1 VKTLKKD
8 YTKLK
13 DLFIRAYHEKGKP
26 EVGELWQMRVM
37 SHIRSLGPVSS
48 RRRYSM
54 LFEQSVWRLAP
65 VTCVLI
71 LVLAVFLI
79 KLDFIP
85 DYEMVKLFIDDPVEF
100 TFVQW
105 FGV

>member
-1 VKTLKKD
+1 MQFLNKD
-8 YTKLK
+8 DTKLK
-13 DLFIRAYHEKGKP
+13 ELLMRAYHEREKP
-26 EVGELWQMRVM
+26 EGDELWQMRVM
-37 SHIRSLGPVSS
+37 SHIRSLGPMSS
-48 RRRYSM
+48 RKTYFM
-54 LFEQSVWRLAP
+54 LLEQSVWRLAP

-71 LVLAVFLI
+71 LVLAAFFI

-105 FGV
+105 FGL

>member
-1 VKTLKKD
+1 MKTLKKD

-13 DLFIRAYHEKGKP
+13 ELFVRAYHVKAKP
-26 EVGELWQMRVM
+26 EVGEFWQMRVM

-48 RRRYSM
+48 KRKYFM

-79 KLDFIP
+79 KLDLIP

-100 TFVQW
+100 TLVEW
-105 FGV
+105 FGL